1 MSDELAF
8 LPASDDG
15 AAFDPEQTETMG
27 AALEA
32 AWSFVQ
38 RCADPRDPE
47 PEVARDMLAHGI
59 IAAAKEGHYTKRDLA
74 NEAIRRLRA
83 GVLGPAGDPR
93 AARF

>member
-1 MSDELAF
+1 
-8 LPASDDG
+8 
-15 AAFDPEQTETMG
+15 
-27 AALEA
+27 
-32 AWSFVQ
+32 
-38 RCADPRDPE
+38 
-47 PEVARDMLAHGI
+47 MLAHGI